1 MKQEKF
7 DLSLNDTNQ
16 LKKLIIENPKLP
28 LLIFC
33 GENSWGQDFA
43 YTQADVNSCSV
54 QSLTLYDD
62 MWLDEECYSERLIWN
77 LADEEEYEGLTDDE
91 FLKMIDK
98 KVEETEFVKA
108 IVIYVG

>member
-1 MKQEKF
+1 MKQKKF
-7 DLSLNDTNQ
+7 DLSLNDTSE
-16 LKKLIIENPKLP
+16 LKKLIIENPELP

-33 GENSWGQDFA
+33 GEDAVRQDFA
-43 YTQADVNSCSV
+43 YTQVDVNSCSI

-62 MWLDEECYSERLIWN
+62 MWLDEECYRERLIWN

>member
-1 MKQEKF
+1 MKQKKF
-7 DLSLNDTNQ
+7 DLSLNDTSE
-16 LKKLIIENPKLP
+16 LKKLIIENPELP

-33 GENSWGQDFA
+33 GEDAVRQDFA
-43 YTQADVNSCSV
+43 YT
-54 QSLTLYDD
+54 
-62 MWLDEECYSERLIWN
+62 WLDEECYRERLIRN

-91 FLKMIDK
+91 FFKMIDK